1 MSNAT
6 WSSLNEKA
14 CFTRDSRTNEWDC
27 YMSRP
32 AAPSMPTAKQV
43 REARD
48 LVLSI
53 DPNAKILRVGP
64 DGVTFSYDRG
74 GPTGPMK
81 SWAGKPFSAEDDDE

>member
-6 WSSLNEKA
+6 WSSLNERA
-14 CFTRDSRTNEWDC
+14 CFTRDSRTIEWDY

-32 AAPSMPTAKQV
+32 SAPSMPTPKQV

-53 DPNAKILRVGP
+53 DPNAKILRVGLAFEHSTP
-64 DGVTFSYDRG
+64 DASLPIFFSERDNWSPLVTRR
-74 GPTGPMK
+74 
-81 SWAGKPFSAEDDDE
+81 